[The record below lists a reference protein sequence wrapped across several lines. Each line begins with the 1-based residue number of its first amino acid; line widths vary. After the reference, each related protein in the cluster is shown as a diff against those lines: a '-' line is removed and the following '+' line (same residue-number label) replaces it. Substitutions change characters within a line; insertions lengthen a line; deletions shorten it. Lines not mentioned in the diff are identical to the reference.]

1 MVQFGFR
8 VINRIFIYFTYILNV
23 IHVGEANTYYNAD
36 KYSCSFAKMIQYWRQ
51 IWHERTNGI
60 TNIQFPFGFC
70 QVSFIEN
77 YRKYIHIIINVNNS
91 SYL

>member
-8 VINRIFIYFTYILNV
+8 VINRILIYFTYILNV

-51 IWHERTNGI
+51 IWNERTNGI
-60 TNIQFPFGFC
+60 TTHSISIWFLSSKFY
-70 QVSFIEN
+70 S
-77 YRKYIHIIINVNNS
+77 KLSKIH
-91 SYL
+91 